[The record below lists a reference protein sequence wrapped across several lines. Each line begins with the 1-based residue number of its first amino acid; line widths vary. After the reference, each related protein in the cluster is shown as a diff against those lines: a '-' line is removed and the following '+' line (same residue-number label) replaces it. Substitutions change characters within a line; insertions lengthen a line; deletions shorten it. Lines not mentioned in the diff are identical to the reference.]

1 MYESYWGLAASP
13 FTNRLSTK
21 WFHES
26 GVHEEALA
34 RLFYLVE
41 QKRGFG
47 LLSGADGTGKTL
59 TLKVLC
65 EQVKR
70 SQRHVAFTNL
80 LGLDAHEMLWNL
92 ALSLGLAPSISES
105 RWNLWRRITDQ
116 MQSLQLTQTQTIFVF
131 DHLDRADTTCL
142 SLLERLFC
150 TAEDS
155 SGLSTFITAVRTQE
169 LPRLSGILS
178 DLADLRVELHPLQLD
193 ETEQFVSDLLS
204 QAGCNRDIFTSDAT
218 LQIHTHTQGCPR
230 LINRLCELSM
240 IAGMA
245 ANKDKIDG
253 PLVDSVSSSLVTKF
267 DRSRESVEY
276 HELV

>member
-1 MYESYWGLAASP
+1 MYESYWGLSASP
-13 FTNRLSTK
+13 FNNRLSTR

-47 LLSGADGTGKTL
+47 LLSGGDGVGKTL

-92 ALSLGLAPSISES
+92 SLSLGLAPSESES

-116 MQSLQLTQTQTIFVF
+116 MQSLQLTQMQTIFVF
-131 DHLDRADTTCL
+131 DHLERADTTCM

-150 TAEDS
+150 TAQDA
-155 SGLSTFITAVRTQE
+155 SGLSTFITAVRTKE

-178 DLADLRVELHPLQLD
+178 ELSDLRVELHALQLD
-193 ETEQFVSDLLS
+193 ETHEFISDLLT
-204 QAGCNRDIFTSDAT
+204 QAGSDREIFTNDAT
-218 LQIHTHTQGCPR
+218 LQIHSHTQGCPR

-245 ANKDKIDG
+245 ADKDRIDG
-253 PLVDSVSSSLVTKF
+253 ALVNAVSSSLVTKF
-267 DRSRESVEY
+267 DRSREIVEY
-276 HELV
+276 HEVI

>member
-1 MYESYWGLAASP
+1 MYESYWGLSASP

-26 GVHEEALA
+26 GIHEEALA
-34 RLFYLVE
+34 RLFYLIE

-47 LLSGADGTGKTL
+47 LLSGGDGTGKSL

-92 ALSLGLAPSISES
+92 ALSLGLAPSESES
-105 RWNLWRRITDQ
+105 RWNLWRKITDQ
-116 MQSLQLTQTQTIFVF
+116 MQSLQMTQTQTIFVF
-131 DHLDRADTTCL
+131 DHLERADTTCL

-150 TAEDS
+150 TAEET
-155 SGLSTFITAVRTQE
+155 SGLSTFITSVRTKE

-178 DLADLRVELHPLQLD
+178 ELADLRVELHPFQLD
-193 ETEQFVSDLLS
+193 ETAEFIDDMLK
-204 QAGCNRDIFTSDAT
+204 QAGSDREIFTNDAT
-218 LQIHTHTQGCPR
+218 LQIHAHTQGSPR

-245 ANKDKIDG
+245 ADKDHIDG
-253 PLVDSVSSSLVTKF
+253 ALVNSVSSSLVTKF
-267 DRSRESVEY
+267 DRSKEIVEY

>member
-1 MYESYWGLAASP
+1 MYESYWGLSASP
-13 FTNRLSTK
+13 FTNRLSTS

-26 GVHEEALA
+26 GIHEEALA

-92 ALSLGLAPSISES
+92 ALSLGLAPSESES

-116 MQSLQLTQTQTIFVF
+116 MHSMQLTQTQTIFVF
-131 DHLDRADTTCL
+131 DHLERADTTCL

-150 TAEDS
+150 TAEET
-155 SGLSTFITAVRTQE
+155 SGLATFITAVRTKE

-178 DLADLRVELHPLQLD
+178 ELADLRVELQPFQLD
-193 ETEQFVSDLLS
+193 ETDEFITDLLR
-204 QAGCNRDIFTSDAT
+204 QAGSDREIFTSDAT
-218 LQIHTHTQGCPR
+218 LQIHAQTQGCPR

-245 ANKDKIDG
+245 ADKDRIDG
-253 PLVDSVSSSLVTKF
+253 PLVNSVSSSLITSF
-267 DRSRESVEY
+267 DKSREIVEY

>member
-1 MYESYWGLAASP
+1 MYESYWGLSASP
-13 FTNRLSTK
+13 FTNQLSTR

-34 RLFYLVE
+34 RLFYLIE

-47 LLSGADGTGKTL
+47 LLSGSDGTGKSL
-59 TLKVLC
+59 TLRVLC

-92 ALSLGLAPSISES
+92 ALSLGLAPDESES
-105 RWNLWRRITDQ
+105 RWKLWRRIADQ
-116 MQSLQLTQTQTIFVF
+116 MQSLQLTRTQTVFVF
-131 DHLDRADTTCL
+131 DHLERADSTCL

-150 TAEDS
+150 TAEDTA
-155 SGLSTFITAVRTQE
+155 GLATFITAVRTKE
-169 LPRLSGILS
+169 LPRLSGLLS
-178 DLADLRVELHPLQLD
+178 ELADLRVELNPFQFD
-193 ETEQFVSDLLS
+193 ETAEFIGDLLN
-204 QAGCNRDIFTSDAT
+204 QAGSAREIFTNDAT
-218 LQIHTHTQGCPR
+218 LRIHTHTQGCPR

-245 ANKDKIDG
+245 GDKDRIDG
-253 PLVDSVSSSLVTKF
+253 PLVDSVSSSLVTRLDHSKQT
-267 DRSRESVEY
+267 VEY

>member
-1 MYESYWGLAASP
+1 MYESYWGLSASP

-26 GVHEEALA
+26 EIHEEALA

-47 LLSGADGTGKTL
+47 LLSGSDGTGKTL

-92 ALSLGLAPSISES
+92 ALSLGLAPSESES

-116 MQSLQLTQTQTIFVF
+116 MHSLQLTQTQTIFVF
-131 DHLDRADTTCL
+131 DHLERADTTCL

-150 TAEDS
+150 TAEEA
-155 SGLSTFITAVRTQE
+155 SGLATFITAVRSKE

-178 DLADLRVELHPLQLD
+178 ELADLRVELQHFQLD
-193 ETEQFVSDLLS
+193 ETDEFITNLLL
-204 QAGCNRDIFTSDAT
+204 QAGSDREIFTSDAT
-218 LQIHTHTQGCPR
+218 LQIHAHTQGCPR

-245 ANKDKIDG
+245 ADKDRIDG
-253 PLVDSVSSSLVTKF
+253 SLVNSVSSSLITNF
-267 DRSRESVEY
+267 DKSREIVEY

>member
-1 MYESYWGLAASP
+1 MYESYWGLSASP

-26 GVHEEALA
+26 GIHEEALA

-47 LLSGADGTGKTL
+47 LLSGSDGTGKTL

-65 EQVKR
+65 EQMKR

-92 ALSLGLAPSISES
+92 ALSLGLAPSESES

-116 MQSLQLTQTQTIFVF
+116 MHSLQLTQTQTIFVF
-131 DHLDRADTTCL
+131 DHLERADTTCL

-150 TAEDS
+150 TAEEA
-155 SGLSTFITAVRTQE
+155 SGLVTFITAVRTKE

-178 DLADLRVELHPLQLD
+178 ELADLRVELQPFQLD
-193 ETEQFVSDLLS
+193 ETDEFITDLLRK
-204 QAGCNRDIFTSDAT
+204 AGSDREIFTSDAT
-218 LQIHTHTQGCPR
+218 LQIHAHTQGCPR

-245 ANKDKIDG
+245 ADKDRIDG
-253 PLVDSVSSSLVTKF
+253 SLVNSVSSSLITNF
-267 DRSRESVEY
+267 DKSREIVEY

>member
-1 MYESYWGLAASP
+1 MYESYWGLSASP
-13 FTNRLSTK
+13 FTNRLSTN

-26 GVHEEALA
+26 PIHEEALA
-34 RLFYLVE
+34 RLFYLIEE
-41 QKRGFG
+41 QRGFG
-47 LLSGADGTGKTL
+47 LLSGADGTGKSL

-92 ALSLGLAPSISES
+92 ALSLGLAPNESES

-116 MQSLQLTQTQTIFVF
+116 MQSLQVTRTQTIFVF
-131 DHLDRADTTCL
+131 DHLERADSTCL

-150 TAEDS
+150 AAEEK
-155 SGLSTFITAVRTQE
+155 SGFSTFITAVRSKE

-178 DLADLRVELHPLQLD
+178 ELADLRVELNPLQLD
-193 ETEQFVSDLLS
+193 ETDEFISNMLK
-204 QAGCNRDIFTSDAT
+204 QAGSDREIFTSDAT
-218 LQIHTHTQGCPR
+218 LQIHAHTQGCPR

-245 ANKDKIDG
+245 ADKDWIDG
-253 PLVDSVSSSLVTKF
+253 SLVDSVSSSLVTKF
-267 DRSRESVEY
+267 DKSKEVVEY